1 MQFAFRS
8 ADGESLPQV
17 CARQR
22 LFIWKGG
29 ESTLAISKQHKN
41 EMVSEYIDWI
51 NRSRALIV
59 SEYLGLSV
67 NQIDDLRAKVR
78 EAGGEFHIV
87 KNTLGRVAFQETGL
101 SKSEEVLKG
110 STAICFAFQD
120 APAIAKVMADFAKS
134 SDFLK
139 IKGGYL
145 DKRAIGSEDVRAL
158 ADLPPLPV
166 MRAQLLGV
174 LAAPASKLVRT
185 LAEPARQMAAVLK
198 AYADK
203 DAASEPAA
211 ASA

>member
-1 MQFAFRS
+1 
-8 ADGESLPQV
+8 
-17 CARQR
+17 
-22 LFIWKGG
+22 
-29 ESTLAISKQHKN
+29 LAITKQRKN
-41 EMVSEYIDWI
+41 EVVGEYVNWI

-59 SEYLGLSV
+59 SEYIGLSM

-87 KNTLGRVAFQETGL
+87 KNTLGRVAFQEAGL
-101 SKSEEVLKG
+101 SAPEGILKG

-120 APAIAKVMADFAKS
+120 APSIAKVMADYAKS

-145 DKRAIGSEDVRAL
+145 DKRAIGSEDVKAL

-174 LAAPASKLVRT
+174 LNAPASKLART
-185 LAEPARQMAAVLK
+185 LAEPARQLAAVLK

-203 DAASEPAA
+203 DAAPEAA
-211 ASA
+211 AAAA